1 MSERRRDLRI
11 DVEDRRQSAKLPRKP
26 PGASGKRAAAKSR
39 RVVGWRRRLGLAA
52 LRWSLVFGIWAA
64 IAMGAI
70 FGYFALTLPETGDL
84 PSAERRPSITLV
96 SSDGA
101 LLATYGDLFGDP
113 VSLREMP
120 KYLPDAVIATEDRRF
135 YSHFGVDPLGLIRA
149 VFINLRAGHVV
160 QGGSTISQQLAKNLF
175 LTPER

>member
-1 MSERRRDLRI
+1 MWVRPGAPGRSERRGGLHLDLEERRQAAS
-11 DVEDRRQSAKLPRKP
+11 ESRRRPRGGDRRPAGKPRSANNT
-26 PGASGKRAAAKSR
+26 
-39 RVVGWRRRLGLAA
+39 WQRRLGLAA
-52 LRWSLVFGIWAA
+52 LRWSLVVGIWGA
-64 IAMGAI
+64 IAMGAV

-101 LLATYGDLFGDP
+101 LLATYVDLFGDP

-135 YSHFGVDPLGLIRA
+135 YSHFGVDLFGLIRS
-149 VFINLRAGHVV
+149 VFINRPAGLVV
-160 QGGSTISQQLAKNLF
+160 QAGCTI
-175 LTPER
+175 TP

>member
-1 MSERRRDLRI
+1 MSERRRELRL
-11 DVEDRRQSAKLPRKP
+11 DPEDRQRVSGAQSKPVRAKRQQAK
-26 PGASGKRAAAKSR
+26 R
-39 RVVGWRRRLGLAA
+39 RGPVSWQRRLGWAA
-52 LRWSLVFGIWAA
+52 LRWSLVATVWGIVAVS
-64 IAMGAI
+64 AI

-135 YSHFGVDPLGLIRA
+135 YSHFGVDLLGLIRA
-149 VFINLRAGHVV
+149 DFINLRAGHVV
-160 QGGSTISQQLAKNLF
+160 QGG
-175 LTPER
+175 